1 MLRQIPLIHKSLSTS
16 SVPRNL
22 SEASIALW
30 VNHSGALSPPA
41 GQTGASGGKPFY
53 GLFKG
58 FDSVASVGDDIDA
71 TGQPLKSLPDLDA
84 TAHNHTCSR
93 VDIHLA

>member
-22 SEASIALW
+22 SEASIALR
-30 VNHSGALSPPA
+30 VNHPEALSQPE
-41 GQTGASGGKPFY
+41 GADRRKRGKPFY

-58 FDSVASVGDDIDA
+58 FDSIASVGDDIDA

-84 TAHNHTCSR
+84 TAHNHTCGR
-93 VDIHLA
+93 VDINLA